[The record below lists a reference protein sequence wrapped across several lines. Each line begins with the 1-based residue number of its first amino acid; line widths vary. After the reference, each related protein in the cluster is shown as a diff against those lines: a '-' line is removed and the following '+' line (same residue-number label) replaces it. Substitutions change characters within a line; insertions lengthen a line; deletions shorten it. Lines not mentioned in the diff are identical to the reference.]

1 MALNLKDEGR
11 ERLGNLTMQVADKLR
26 RQKPERESANV
37 CKRLENLAEVYLKY
51 E

>member
-1 MALNLKDEGR
+1 MKDEGR
-11 ERLGNLTMQVADKLR
+11 VRLGNLTMQVADKFR
-26 RQKPERESANV
+26 REKPERESANV